1 MSELSTKYTPSDIEE
16 KWYSHWEK
24 SGYFHNEPDKR
35 EPFSIVIPPPNVT
48 GVLHMGHMLNNT
60 IQDALTRKARLE
72 GKNAIWIPGTDH
84 ASIATEAKVVR
95 MLRERGIKKSDLTRE
110 EFMAYA
116 WEWKEK
122 YGGIILQ
129 QLRKLGSSCDW
140 ERTAFTMDEG
150 YSKDVIH
157 TFVDLYRKG
166 KLYRDYRMVNWDCE
180 AKTVLSNEEV
190 IHGEEQAQLF
200 YVKYIVEGSDT
211 EGVTIATQRPE
222 TIMADTAV
230 AVHPNDPRY
239 AHLKGKKVIVPLVNR
254 AIPIIFDE
262 YVDMDFGTGALKVTP
277 AHDPNDYELGKK
289 HGLEVIDLLNDDGT
303 LNEKCGIS
311 SLIGVDRFDARRH
324 MKKLLS
330 DAGNLV
336 KIEDYKTNIG
346 RSERTNTVVEPKM
359 SLQWYVNMKAIAEPA
374 LQAVETDEIDFYP
387 KSFKNTYRYWMDNI
401 RDWCISRQ
409 LWWGHRIPAYY
420 YNGETF
426 VAETAEEALI
436 LAQAKYP
443 SVTAAD
449 LKQDEDVLDTWASS
463 WLWPI
468 STLNGFKNSKEFDYY
483 YPTSVLV
490 TGWDI
495 IFLWVAR
502 MAMAGFEWKQER
514 PFKAVYLTGMVRDK
528 QRRKMSKSLGNS
540 PDALQLIEDF
550 GADGVRFG
558 MLASSPAGGDLLFDE
573 KLCEQGRNFCNKLWN
588 ALRLVK
594 GWEIEQGHHS
604 EVENLAAA
612 WFDGKMSSVL
622 IEIEENF
629 KQFRLSEA
637 LMGLYNF
644 IWDDYCSW
652 YLEMIKPEYG
662 KPIDRVTLEKT
673 EVIFRKLMAML
684 HPFMPFITEE
694 IWQQLDG
701 KNTEGADLCVAKYPK
716 ATEFDADLIKKVE
729 AAKDIISKIREIRNN
744 KGLKQRE
751 PLVVKYQ
758 SSETAKNLLNTE
770 GVRSLIKKLGVLESL
785 QTTDV
790 DVPNAVSFV
799 SGTDK
804 FYVVLNQKIDV
815 EEEREKLTKELV
827 YQQGFLKSVSAKLS
841 NERFV
846 ANAKPEIVASEQ
858 QKQADALARIK
869 ILEEGLTSMNIEN
882 QVLPETPT
890 NKTPID
896 EPTQNSNNKPS
907 KTPQMKIEF
916 IGQGIKDGQSVGHKI
931 MTFLSSG
938 LFDKFTAISAFAS
951 QSAILGIKEVLEN
964 NTQLKDISIIV
975 GIDLKGTSKEAL
987 ELLLEFKEINSSV
1000 IYTTTGIIFH
1010 PKIYVFEGKSKC
1022 TVIVGSSNLT
1032 TQGLFQNIEASLLI
1046 DFELPNEIG
1055 EQLLADIT
1063 TYIDVLSNNKTL
1075 LSQDLIDEL
1084 VKGKIVPLEKERKE
1098 VQGKQYESD
1107 NLERDPLVWEQVK
1120 QVFPSI
1126 IRNKIPLGFKIKK
1139 EKLDKKYDY
1148 IEEDLEFDIEK
1159 GALVWQKHNLPSSDA
1174 QQVKDNTNPT
1184 NVLRMGSANYRIKGQ
1199 LIDKNVYF
1207 KETVF
1212 GKLIWKDTTRN
1223 DKNPLQETISTFD
1236 IFIDNQYFGVF
1247 ILRISHDP
1255 ERIADQANIPTTI
1268 HWSPEVVKILKENN
1282 IVGKRLS
1289 LYMPLEDGKPFTI
1302 EIL

>member
-1 MSELSTKYTPSDIEE
+1 MSELSQKYTPADIED

-24 SGYFHNEPDKR
+24 SGYFHNEPDDR

-95 MLRERGIKKSDLTRE
+95 MLRERGIKKSDLTRD
-110 EFMAYA
+110 EFMKYA

-129 QLRKLGSSCDW
+129 QLRKIGSSCDW

-150 YSKDVIH
+150 YSADVIH

-190 IHGEEQAQLF
+190 IYGEEQAQLF
-200 YVKYIVEGSDT
+200 YVKYLVEGSDT
-211 EGVTIATQRPE
+211 EGVVIATQRPE
-222 TIMADTAV
+222 TIMADAAV

-254 AIPIIFDE
+254 AIPIIFDD
-262 YVDMDFGTGALKVTP
+262 YVDIEFGTGALKVTP

-289 HGLEVIDLLNDDGT
+289 HGLEVTDLLNDDGT
-303 LNEKCGIS
+303 LNEKCGIH

-324 MKKLLS
+324 MKKLLT

-336 KIEDYKTNIG
+336 KLEDYKTNIG

-387 KSFKNTYRYWMDNI
+387 KTFKNTYRYWMDNI

-420 YNGETF
+420 FNGETF

-436 LAQAKYP
+436 LAQKQFP
-443 SVTAAD
+443 NTPLSILD

-514 PFKAVYLTGMVRDK
+514 PFKAVYFTGMVRDK
-528 QRRKMSKSLGNS
+528 QRRKMSKQLGNS
-540 PDALQLIEDF
+540 PDALKLIEDF

-558 MLASSPAGGDLLFDE
+558 MLSSSPAGGDLLFDE
-573 KLCEQGRNFCNKLWN
+573 KFCEQGRNFCNKLWN

-594 GWEIEQGHHS
+594 GWEVEEGYHS
-604 EVENLAAA
+604 EVERLSVEWFEAKTSIVLA
-612 WFDGKMSSVL
+612 
-622 IEIEENF
+622 EIEDNF
-629 KQFRLSEA
+629 KQYRLSEA

-644 IWDDYCSW
+644 IWDDFCSW
-652 YLEMIKPEYG
+652 YLEMIKPEYQ

-694 IWQQLDG
+694 IWHQLDG
-701 KNTEGADLCVAKYPK
+701 KNTEGSDLCVGKYPK
-716 ATEFDADLIKKVE
+716 AVEFDAELVKKVE
-729 AAKDIISKIREIRNN
+729 AAKDIISRIREVRNN

-751 PLVVKYQ
+751 PLEVKFQ
-758 SSETAKNLLNTE
+758 GSETAKNLLNTE

-785 QTTDV
+785 QTTDS
-790 DVPNAVSFV
+790 DVENAVSFV

-804 FYVVLNQKIDV
+804 FYVVLNQTINV
-815 EEEREKLTKELV
+815 EEEREKMLKELEH
-827 YQQGFLKSVSAKLS
+827 QQSFLKSVEAKLN

-846 ANAKPEIVASEQ
+846 ANAKPEVVAAEQ
-858 QKQADALARIK
+858 KKQADALARIK
-869 ILEEGLTSMNIEN
+869 ILAESLAGL
-882 QVLPETPT
+882 
-890 NKTPID
+890 
-896 EPTQNSNNKPS
+896 
-907 KTPQMKIEF
+907 
-916 IGQGIKDGQSVGHKI
+916 
-931 MTFLSSG
+931 
-938 LFDKFTAISAFAS
+938 
-951 QSAILGIKEVLEN
+951 
-964 NTQLKDISIIV
+964 
-975 GIDLKGTSKEAL
+975 
-987 ELLLEFKEINSSV
+987 
-1000 IYTTTGIIFH
+1000 
-1010 PKIYVFEGKSKC
+1010 
-1022 TVIVGSSNLT
+1022 
-1032 TQGLFQNIEASLLI
+1032 
-1046 DFELPNEIG
+1046 
-1055 EQLLADIT
+1055 
-1063 TYIDVLSNNKTL
+1063 
-1075 LSQDLIDEL
+1075 
-1084 VKGKIVPLEKERKE
+1084 
-1098 VQGKQYESD
+1098 
-1107 NLERDPLVWEQVK
+1107 
-1120 QVFPSI
+1120 
-1126 IRNKIPLGFKIKK
+1126 
-1139 EKLDKKYDY
+1139 
-1148 IEEDLEFDIEK
+1148 
-1159 GALVWQKHNLPSSDA
+1159 
-1174 QQVKDNTNPT
+1174 
-1184 NVLRMGSANYRIKGQ
+1184 
-1199 LIDKNVYF
+1199 
-1207 KETVF
+1207 
-1212 GKLIWKDTTRN
+1212 
-1223 DKNPLQETISTFD
+1223 
-1236 IFIDNQYFGVF
+1236 
-1247 ILRISHDP
+1247 
-1255 ERIADQANIPTTI
+1255 
-1268 HWSPEVVKILKENN
+1268 
-1282 IVGKRLS
+1282 
-1289 LYMPLEDGKPFTI
+1289 
-1302 EIL
+1302 

>member
-24 SGYFHNEPDKR
+24 SGYFHNEPDER

-48 GVLHMGHMLNNT
+48 GILHMGHMLNNT

-150 YSKDVIH
+150 YSADVIH

-200 YVKYIVEGSDT
+200 YVKYMVAPPAPKGDASTSETVE
-211 EGVTIATQRPE
+211 ELEAVIIATQRPE
-222 TIMADTAV
+222 TIMADTAL

-262 YVDMDFGTGALKVTP
+262 YVDIEFGTGALKVTP

-409 LWWGHRIPAYY
+409 LWWGHRIPAWYLAASAPK
-420 YNGETF
+420 GGTDWSIIPPLGVGGQEIF
-426 VAETAEEALI
+426 VAETAEEALT

-502 MAMAGFEWKQER
+502 MAMAGFEWKNER
-514 PFKAVYLTGMVRDK
+514 PFKAVYFTGMVRDK
-528 QRRKMSKSLGNS
+528 QHRKMSKSLGNS

-594 GWEIEQGHHS
+594 GWEVEQGHHS

-612 WFDGKMSSVL
+612 WFEGKISVVL
-622 IEIEENF
+622 TDIEENF

-662 KPIDRVTLEKT
+662 KPIDRVTLQKT

-716 ATEFDADLIKKVE
+716 SAAFDAELIKKVE

-758 SSETAKNLLNTE
+758 ASETAKNLLDTE

-785 QTTDV
+785 QTTDA

-804 FYVVLNQKIDV
+804 FYVVLNQEINV
-815 EEEREKLTKELV
+815 EEEREKLTKELA

-869 ILEEGLTSMNIEN
+869 ILEES
-882 QVLPETPT
+882 
-890 NKTPID
+890 
-896 EPTQNSNNKPS
+896 
-907 KTPQMKIEF
+907 
-916 IGQGIKDGQSVGHKI
+916 
-931 MTFLSSG
+931 
-938 LFDKFTAISAFAS
+938 
-951 QSAILGIKEVLEN
+951 
-964 NTQLKDISIIV
+964 LK
-975 GIDLKGTSKEAL
+975 
-987 ELLLEFKEINSSV
+987 
-1000 IYTTTGIIFH
+1000 
-1010 PKIYVFEGKSKC
+1010 
-1022 TVIVGSSNLT
+1022 NL
-1032 TQGLFQNIEASLLI
+1032 
-1046 DFELPNEIG
+1046 
-1055 EQLLADIT
+1055 
-1063 TYIDVLSNNKTL
+1063 
-1075 LSQDLIDEL
+1075 
-1084 VKGKIVPLEKERKE
+1084 
-1098 VQGKQYESD
+1098 
-1107 NLERDPLVWEQVK
+1107 
-1120 QVFPSI
+1120 
-1126 IRNKIPLGFKIKK
+1126 
-1139 EKLDKKYDY
+1139 
-1148 IEEDLEFDIEK
+1148 
-1159 GALVWQKHNLPSSDA
+1159 
-1174 QQVKDNTNPT
+1174 
-1184 NVLRMGSANYRIKGQ
+1184 
-1199 LIDKNVYF
+1199 
-1207 KETVF
+1207 
-1212 GKLIWKDTTRN
+1212 
-1223 DKNPLQETISTFD
+1223 
-1236 IFIDNQYFGVF
+1236 
-1247 ILRISHDP
+1247 
-1255 ERIADQANIPTTI
+1255 
-1268 HWSPEVVKILKENN
+1268 
-1282 IVGKRLS
+1282 
-1289 LYMPLEDGKPFTI
+1289 
-1302 EIL
+1302 